1 MKAAAS
7 RCALVVVKSR
17 LCERL
22 TLRRAAPRRSGGMAG
37 EVDASSKAFD
47 DACLRG
53 RLVHGSCGWAAKNQ
67 NLSIYTSAE
76 MSSGVA
82 RLPKYSEHFGCVE
95 VDSSTYAIPSPD
107 VVTRWVQ
114 NTPEGFTFLVK
125 AFGGFCASSVAKA
138 SLPRD
143 VRELLET
150 HSERV
155 AYARMPEG
163 AKDLLWAKFNESME
177 PITAAGRLG
186 CVVFQF
192 HLSQPPS
199 DSLREH
205 ILECKARLKG
215 AKMAIEFRN
224 REWLTGDTGE
234 ETVRWAKENDLLL
247 VAADELEHETFQ
259 RDRAQTGLPPGAVR
273 RRMFTRLECTVD
285 WGALIRVHRR
295 HGTTER
301 VLDADEI
308 SFWAER
314 IRDASPK
321 PSKGPIWVAW
331 GTEWIDAPLTNA
343 KNLDAAVDP
352 SLRYDWHGSRH
363 LRRPSRAKKS
373 TIATM
378 FAAAAQK
385 SSSSGARR
393 GDESSS
399 KRRKKDETGPP
410 QNPIATLWARASREK

>member
-7 RCALVVVKSR
+7 RCARVVVKSR

-22 TLRRAAPRRSGGMAG
+22 TSRRAAPRRSGGMAD

-47 DACLRG
+47 EACLHG

-107 VVTRWVQ
+107 AVTRWVQ

-192 HLSQPPS
+192 HLSQPPG

-234 ETVRWAKENDLLL
+234 ETVRWAKDNDLLL

-314 IRDASPK
+314 IRDMSPK

-352 SLRYDWHGSRH
+352 PLRYDWHASRH

-378 FAAAAQK
+378 FAAAAKK
-385 SSSSGARR
+385 SSSSGTRP
-393 GDESSS
+393 DESSS

>member
-1 MKAAAS
+1 
-7 RCALVVVKSR
+7 
-17 LCERL
+17 
-22 TLRRAAPRRSGGMAG
+22 MAG
-37 EVDASSKAFD
+37 EVDASPKAFD

-343 KNLDAAVDP
+343 KSLDAAVDP

>member
-1 MKAAAS
+1 
-7 RCALVVVKSR
+7 
-17 LCERL
+17 
-22 TLRRAAPRRSGGMAG
+22 MAD
-37 EVDASSKAFD
+37 EVNASSKVFD
-47 DACLRG
+47 EACLRG
-53 RLVHGSCGWAAKNQ
+53 RLVHGSCGWAAKSQ

-125 AFGGFCASSVAKA
+125 AFGGFCASSVSKA

-155 AYARMPEG
+155 AYDRMPEG
-163 AKDLLWAKFNESME
+163 AKDVLWAKFNESVD
-177 PITAAGRLG
+177 PIRAAGRLG
-186 CVVFQF
+186 CVIFQF
-192 HLSQPPS
+192 HLSQPPG
-199 DSLREH
+199 DSLRQH
-205 ILECKARLKG
+205 ILDCKARLKG

-224 REWLTGDTGE
+224 REWLIGETGE
-234 ETVRWAKENDLLL
+234 ETVRWAKDNDLLL

-314 IRDASPK
+314 IRDVSPK

-363 LRRPSRAKKS
+363 LRPSRAKKS

-378 FAAAAQK
+378 FAAAAKK
-385 SSSSGARR
+385 SSSSGTRP
-393 GDESSS
+393 DEPSS
-399 KRRKKDETGPP
+399 KRRKKDETRQA